1 MRIRASFTL
10 ENSVIIPVF
19 TFIIIALITLAIYF
33 HDINVIK
40 NALFQITVQAEK
52 ISYSNDMQII
62 QMQAEEYLKEKTI
75 AVKVSDVRLEVTESK
90 ITAVCR
96 GQFLLAGM
104 LKGAENINRS
114 FQIKRSYPPDCI
126 RKLRALAILQ
136 GE

>member
-19 TFIIIALITLAIYF
+19 TFIIMALITLAIYF

-52 ISYSNDMQII
+52 ISDSNDMQII

-90 ITAVCR
+90 ITAVSR

-104 LKGAENINRS
+104 LKGAGDINRN
-114 FQIKRSYPPDCI
+114 FQIKRSYPPDYI
-126 RKLRALAILQ
+126 RKFRALAILQ
-136 GE
+136 GK